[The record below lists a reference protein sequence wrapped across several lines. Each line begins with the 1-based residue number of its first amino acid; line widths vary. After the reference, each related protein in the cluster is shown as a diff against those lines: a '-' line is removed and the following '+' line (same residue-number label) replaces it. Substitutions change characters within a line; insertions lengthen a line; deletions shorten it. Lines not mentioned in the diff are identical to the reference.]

1 MARVGRQHYGV
12 LAQREH
18 TSHRELAVTNLQIA
32 SAFVGLVMPLVVSLV
47 NQTHWKSQ
55 IKGLVAILV
64 SLVAAFLTSW
74 IAGDLNGK
82 SFATSFLIVL
92 GATLTTY
99 RIFWK
104 PTGIADTVE
113 SATTVK
119 KNAPTT
125 TAPSAAT
132 T

>member
-1 MARVGRQHYGV
+1 V
-12 LAQREH
+12 
-18 TSHRELAVTNLQIA
+18 SNLQIA
-32 SAFVGLVMPLVVSLV
+32 SAFVGIVMPLVVSVV

-99 RIFWK
+99 RVFWK
-104 PTGIADTVE
+104 PTGIADSVE
-113 SATTVK
+113 RATTVHK
-119 KNAPTT
+119 APAA
-125 TAPSAAT
+125 TAPATAT
-132 T
+132 TG